1 MKKNL
6 KRTAKGWRFT
16 LIELLVVIAIIAIL
30 ASMLLPA
37 LQQARARGMSIKCLN
52 HLKSLGSS
60 SAQYMTDNNDYIP
73 HGCNYDDP
81 NNYKGYGGKA
91 LRGWFIRLG
100 DYMGYKTLNYYQFV
114 NAADLYKMTFCGVK
128 EDKADYNRYS
138 ISKYVIEGLSQDNIP
153 KTGFQN
159 PKINRI
165 PLASSKFFI
174 QDIIYTVPHYF
185 NPQDTPNRI
194 SARHNNGS
202 NMLTFDGRAYWIAYP
217 KLKALSAK
225 ITNTPYHTYAKNIYM
240 N

>member
-6 KRTAKGWRFT
+6 KRTAKGWSFT

-100 DYMGYKTLNYYQFV
+100 DYMGYKTLNYYEFV
-114 NAADLYKMTFCGVK
+114 NAADLYKMTFFIRVGGQHKGTVCSEYHKSVILWTDVGDIALSVVGVK
-128 EDKADYNRYS
+128 HVFGGHVNTRYG
-138 ISKYVIEGLSQDNIP
+138 V
-153 KTGFQN
+153 
-159 PKINRI
+159 
-165 PLASSKFFI
+165 
-174 QDIIYTVPHYF
+174 
-185 NPQDTPNRI
+185 
-194 SARHNNGS
+194 
-202 NMLTFDGRAYWIAYP
+202 
-217 KLKALSAK
+217 
-225 ITNTPYHTYAKNIYM
+225 
-240 N
+240 